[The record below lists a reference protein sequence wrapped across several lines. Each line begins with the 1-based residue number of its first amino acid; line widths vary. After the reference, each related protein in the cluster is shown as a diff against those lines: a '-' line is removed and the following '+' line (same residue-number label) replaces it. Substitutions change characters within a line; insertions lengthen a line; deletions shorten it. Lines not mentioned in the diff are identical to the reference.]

1 LNILVLARPEVLEK
15 VVEQKLKRLESY
27 GFEVLKLR
35 TPGYNGTKDR
45 LILWPKWSP
54 GRGPVMVECKAP
66 GKQERALQEAV
77 RLDWRARG
85 CDVRDMVD
93 TPEKVEKLCDT
104 LLVEA
109 VARWMG
115 APFDT
120 RKPSALPPHI
130 WEAHAKAFAI

>member
-1 LNILVLARPEVLEK
+1 MLEK

-54 GRGPVMVECKAP
+54 GTKGPVMVECKAP

-85 CDVRDMVD
+85 CDVRDMID
-93 TPEKVEKLCDT
+93 TPEKVDALCDT
-104 LLVEA
+104 LLCEA
-109 VARWMG
+109 VYRWRGDKM
-115 APFDT
+115 
-120 RKPSALPPHI
+120 LPAHI
-130 WEAHAKAFAI
+130 WAAFREAGGIA